1 MTDSDFLRKHG
12 LEDVAKA
19 AEGLEPQFRI
29 AQIAAAVQEALMQV
43 LKPTPDE
50 QMAAALTILLSLD
63 KEHFLAFAMETLH
76 DYYHQ
81 DHDCRAGQE
90 APTLE
95 EMQVLM
101 MAFMERLI

>member
-1 MTDSDFLRKHG
+1 MSDSDFLRKHG

-19 AEGLEPQFRI
+19 AEGLEPQFRA
-29 AQIAAAVQEALMQV
+29 AQIAASVQEALMQV
-43 LKPTPDE
+43 LKSTLLE
-50 QMAAALTILLSLD
+50 ILLSLD
-63 KEHFLAFAMETLH
+63 KERFLAFAMEMLH

-90 APTLE
+90 APTTE